1 MNRFFLRLEF
11 ASKGQGFARVVNSKQ
26 STFVRSALLSGQ
38 VSQVQIDQAI
48 HRVRE
53 TGGLS
58 ALPAVEVGD
67 ELIADE
73 LTEMGILTGYQAA
86 QLRQGNSRLNL
97 GPYVITDWLGQGG
110 MGQVFVAL
118 HQMMGRQVAIKVL
131 PQSKSTSDAISNFK
145 REIQTQAQ
153 LDHRNLVRA
162 YDAGHDGN
170 VYFLVTEYVLG
181 TDLRKL
187 VRSQGPL
194 TMKQG
199 ASVIS
204 QAALGLDYAH
214 SEGLIHRD
222 VKPGN
227 LLVTP
232 EGLVKV
238 SDLGLAGFLHED
250 NDPRAGKIVGTADY
264 LAPEKIATPNEV
276 ASVSDIYSLGCTLYY
291 AVTGKVPFPGG
302 NTRDKARRHCE
313 ETPWHP
319 RKFNPDISDEFV
331 DLIADMMEK
340 SPEDRLQT
348 AREVEQRL
356 EPWAEDGTSLPH
368 PTMTKSPWHPP
379 PLPSGREETVEDFG
393 ELSKEIRSPG
403 QEKDSVSS
411 GEISQASQSTEGLAA
426 RDTLPPK
433 TDLAPPLPPSL
444 PPSLPPNPTH
454 HDANVSAGVM
464 RALAIAIPLSLLA
477 GGLITFAFLQLF

>member
-1 MNRFFLRLEF
+1 
-11 ASKGQGFARVVNSKQ
+11 VVNSKQ

>member
-1 MNRFFLRLEF
+1 MDRFFLRLEL
-11 ASKGQGFARVVNSKQ
+11 ASREQGSARVVNSKQ

-38 VSQVQIDQAI
+38 VSQDQIDQAI

-170 VYFLVTEYVLG
+170 VYFLVTEYVPG

-214 SEGLIHRD
+214 TEGLIHRD

-238 SDLGLAGFLHED
+238 SDLGLAGFLNEE

-264 LAPEKIATPNEV
+264 LAPEKITTPNEV

-348 AREVEQRL
+348 AREVVQRL
-356 EPWAEDGTSLPH
+356 EPWAEDGTALPH
-368 PTMTKSPWHPP
+368 PTMSKSPWQPP

-393 ELSKEIRSPG
+393 ELSKEIGSPG
-403 QEKDSVSS
+403 QERDSVSS
-411 GEISQASQSTEGLAA
+411 GEISQASQSTEGLATQ
-426 RDTLPPK
+426 DTFPPK
-433 TDLAPPLPPSL
+433 TDLAPPLPPSP
-444 PPSLPPNPTH
+444 PPSSVR
-454 HDANVSAGVM
+454 HDARVSSNVM

-477 GGLITFAFLQLF
+477 GGLITFAFLQIF